1 MGLWIVYT
9 KKMALGLSMVWPHKD
24 QPCNQ
29 KAEAFGSSPEGQWVK
44 DLVLSLLWPGLDFW
58 PRNFAC
64 LSKKTKTKTKTKNK
78 KTKGRALN
86 HGVKQMGSR
95 NAPQLT
101 VNTGSP
107 TH

>member
-64 LSKKTKTKTKTKNK
+64 LSKKTK
-78 KTKGRALN
+78 GRALN
-86 HGVKQMGSR
+86 HGVNQLGSR
-95 NAPQLT
+95 NERRAADGDPST
-101 VNTGSP
+101 P
-107 TH
+107 TQSTELL